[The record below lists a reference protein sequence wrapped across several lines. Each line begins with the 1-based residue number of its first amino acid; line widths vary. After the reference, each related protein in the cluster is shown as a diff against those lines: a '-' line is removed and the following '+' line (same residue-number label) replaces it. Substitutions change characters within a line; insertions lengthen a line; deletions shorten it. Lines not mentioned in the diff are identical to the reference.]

1 MTTTTDT
8 PEIMTRS
15 EMLETLRQMLYFKL
29 MELHLRLAAQNFSES
44 DSTDLSTFTA
54 VREALQSLDLM
65 GMGDL
70 TKKLYEE
77 DENEDDTP
85 TIDDDE
91 E

>member
-1 MTTTTDT
+1 
-8 PEIMTRS
+8 MTRS

>member
-1 MTTTTDT
+1 
-8 PEIMTRS
+8 MTRS

-54 VREALQSLDLM
+54 VREALRSLDLM

-77 DENEDDTP
+77 DDTP
-85 TIDDDE
+85 TIDDDDDDDDE